1 MYCNTT
7 IFRFEWALCFFSERL
22 MSYLGQVLPV
32 ARASDSGT
40 GLCVVCIL
48 AAVTSANTALRA
60 VLNLGR
66 HHAEIFGSPGVAQ
79 AELKGLRVG
88 GVV

>member
-1 MYCNTT
+1 MSHLSEFYV
-7 IFRFEWALCFFSERL
+7 FFSEGL

-32 ARASDSGT
+32 ARAGDSGT

-60 VLNLGR
+60 APNLGR
-66 HHAEIFGSPGVAQ
+66 HNAEILGSLGWG
-79 AELKGLRVG
+79 GLN
-88 GVV
+88 